1 VIPLPEGVVVAAGA
15 GDESAQWQLREDLVA
30 AMIEATASNGH
41 VRRQLER
48 LGLKIPQS
56 KTHRRDPRLPDLLSL
71 TELGARLVERIAEV
85 GWEPRQLDK
94 VLLLMRQG
102 TSGDAA
108 IERVARWTVRSI
120 AEQEDSLVFVRKAVE
135 RGVRLAATAGEIEEV
150 IGVGFRISDRVTT
163 RVEEAVALNLIGKP
177 IRTKQLRETLV
188 VFTPMAKTAKGRQFD
203 IVFRRPFIGPPASV
217 SDLIRNAGD
226 PWREL
231 TQLRKRREEVQHIA
245 RTEIQPLVPK
255 RRKGRGT
262 ISEILALPVEEV
274 KRIARQLAQVVGH
287 PLERAV
293 FLSGM
298 YATLSECNLETIARM
313 NDPTN
318 PFRRRSENDNQD
330 DPSEVVG

>member
-1 VIPLPEGVVVAAGA
+1 MIPLPEGILKAACA
-15 GDESAQWQLREDLVA
+15 GDEAAQWQLREDLVA
-30 AMIEATASNGH
+30 AMIEATAANGH

-48 LGLKIPQS
+48 LGVGAAHS

-94 VLLLMRQG
+94 VLLLIEQG
-102 TSGDAA
+102 ASGDAA
-108 IERVARWTVRSI
+108 IERVARWAVRRI
-120 AEQEDSLVFVRKAVE
+120 AEQEDSLVLVRKAIE
-135 RGVRLAATAGEIEEV
+135 RGVRLAATAGEIEE
-150 IGVGFRISDRVTT
+150 IIAVGFRISDRVETI
-163 RVEEAVALNLIGKP
+163 VEEVVAQNLIGTP
-177 IRTKQLRETLV
+177 IRTEQLRETLV
-188 VFTPMAKTAKGRQFD
+188 VFTPTAKTAKGRQFD

-217 SDLIRNAGD
+217 SGLIRNASD

-231 TQLRKRREEVQHIA
+231 THLRKRREEVQHIA
-245 RTEIQPLVPK
+245 RTEILPLVPK

-262 ISEILALPVEEV
+262 VSEILALPVEEV
-274 KRIARQLAQVVGH
+274 KRIARQLAHVVGH

-298 YATLSECNLETIARM
+298 YATLSECNLETMARM

-318 PFRRRSENDNQD
+318 PFGRRNETGEQDERSEVD
-330 DPSEVVG
+330 G